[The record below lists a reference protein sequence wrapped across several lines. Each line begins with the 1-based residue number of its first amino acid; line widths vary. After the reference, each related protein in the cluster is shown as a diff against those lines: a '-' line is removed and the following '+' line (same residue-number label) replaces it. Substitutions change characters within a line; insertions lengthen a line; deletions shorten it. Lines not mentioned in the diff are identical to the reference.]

1 METGTQSVVDPKS
14 FKVHGME
21 GIRVVDASAM
31 PCIPNANIN
40 APTLMHAEK
49 AADMIL
55 QNTPLHQ
62 QVQKFYRACKRL
74 GKKSISLKYPVN
86 NCKTSTLFI
95 TKQINQFNSY
105 SNCTRTLFSQK
116 ALVICES
123 RICASEV
130 L

>member
-21 GIRVVDASAM
+21 GIRVEDASAM

-55 QNTPLHQ
+55 QNTTLPQ

-86 NCKTSTLFI
+86 NCKISTLFYYQ
-95 TKQINQFNSY
+95 TD
-105 SNCTRTLFSQK
+105 
-116 ALVICES
+116 
-123 RICASEV
+123 
-130 L
+130 